1 MSYPGQ
7 QSPEEDLDF
16 VTDTAKVALAR
27 AGREQGDTV
36 QWLERYCLGLEEVGH
51 SASLLAYHRPLQM
64 WPRCW
69 DVHCTSLQ
77 EEPTSGTLFRPI
89 PTQ

>member
-7 QSPEEDLDF
+7 QSPEEDLNF

-27 AGREQGDTV
+27 DGWERGVAV
-36 QWLERYCLGLEEVGH
+36 QWLEWSRLGLEEVGH
-51 SASLLAYHRPLQM
+51 SAPLLTSLRPLQT

-77 EEPTSGTLFRPI
+77 EEPTPGTLLKPI